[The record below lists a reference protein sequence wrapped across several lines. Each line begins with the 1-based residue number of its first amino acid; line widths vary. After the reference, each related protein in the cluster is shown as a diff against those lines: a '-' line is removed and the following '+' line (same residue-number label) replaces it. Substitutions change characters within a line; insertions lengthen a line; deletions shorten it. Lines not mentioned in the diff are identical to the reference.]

1 MSNRDFIVGRGFEL
15 RGFFFIA
22 PWAND
27 TDEPVDDG
35 ADLDYEY
42 GPQ

>member
-1 MSNRDFIVGRGFEL
+1 MSNRDLIVRIWFEL
-15 RGFFFIA
+15 RVFIIA